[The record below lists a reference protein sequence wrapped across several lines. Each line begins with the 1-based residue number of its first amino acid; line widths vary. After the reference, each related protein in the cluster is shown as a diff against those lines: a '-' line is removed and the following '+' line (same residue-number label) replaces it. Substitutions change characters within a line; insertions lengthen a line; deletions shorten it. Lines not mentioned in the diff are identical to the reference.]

1 MKYSALPFIALA
13 SAIAA
18 TLPAYAQ
25 MASPSSRLETVTVTG
40 AKPDLSEVI
49 RTYVTSFAAPSP
61 YLGKIARWKGGVCP
75 KVIGLQPAATTLVA
89 DRIKTVA
96 KMVGAPIATRET
108 CRTNVEIVVTPQPQA
123 LLDALRKKILTYSAI
138 PRALP
143 KRRAWRS

>member
-49 RTYVTSFAAPSP
+49 RTYVTSFAAQAPTRAR
-61 YLGKIARWKGGVCP
+61 LRAGK
-75 KVIGLQPAATTLVA
+75 AAYV
-89 DRIKTVA
+89 
-96 KMVGAPIATRET
+96 
-108 CRTNVEIVVTPQPQA
+108 
-123 LLDALRKKILTYSAI
+123 
-138 PRALP
+138 PR
-143 KRRAWRS
+143 